1 MDVPFGEA
9 VSGPKGADAIN
20 IFVAFLLGCTDY
32 FITFNSN
39 KTPVIM
45 EALSTVLG
53 TWSL

>member
-1 MDVPFGEA
+1 MFLLGEE

-32 FITFNSN
+32 CITFNSN
-39 KTPVIM
+39 EMTVVM

-53 TWSL
+53 TWSS